1 MEIVRIKCYN
11 DIIISTTLEVR
22 KMKLAK
28 KMTFSFIFAILVS
41 TFIIS
46 FISNYMINN
55 RFEIYLFEEQ
65 ENKLGQ
71 ISEEINRLYSES
83 DYTLYQNDID
93 SYASLEDLYIEIK
106 DLDNNT
112 LYSSSPNSGMGG
124 MHNNGHMGRGMMG
137 MHQSQPGNYVE
148 KSYPLLQKGK
158 ALGILVLGYID
169 NAYMT
174 ESAIVFKDTLSKSFL
189 FSGILTILFGII
201 ISIYLS
207 KSLTNPLIL
216 IRNSAVEIQK
226 GNLDSRSKVNTKTT
240 EIVELSDSINYLAET
255 LSDQEDIRK
264 RYASDIS
271 HELRTPITTLKSHLE
286 GILDGVWDNN
296 EEHLNIL
303 LMEVHRLAGLV
314 DDLKTSFSSEEYKLN
329 LNRSNFNMSKEVHNV
344 IDTFQ
349 PIYTKVD
356 HSLTSSIKE
365 DIIINMDLDKLKQI
379 IYNLLS
385 NSIKYLNK
393 NGTVFI
399 SLEVEKNQ
407 VILTITDNG
416 IGIEKEDL
424 PYIFDRFYR
433 SDSSR
438 NRDSGGTGLGLSI
451 VRSFVEAH
459 SGNIYIDSVYGEGA
473 EIRIVLPLE
482 A

>member
-1 MEIVRIKCYN
+1 MEIIKFKCYN
-11 DIIISTTLEVR
+11 NINSYTLEVI
-22 KMKLAK
+22 KLKLAK
-28 KMTFSFIFAILVS
+28 KMTLSFIFAILVS
-41 TFIIS
+41 IFIIS

-55 RFEIYLFEEQ
+55 RFEVYLFEEQ

-71 ISEEINRLYSES
+71 ISYEINRLYSEN

-93 SYASLEDLYIEIK
+93 SYASLEDVYIEIK
-106 DLDNNT
+106 DLDGKT
-112 LYSSSPNSGMGG
+112 LYSSSPNTGMGG
-124 MHNNGHMGRGMMG
+124 MHNRGHMGKGMMG

-148 KSYPLLQKGK
+148 KPFPLLQED
-158 ALGILVLGYID
+158 LRVGILILGYID
-169 NAYMT
+169 NAYLT
-174 ESAIVFKDTLSKSFL
+174 ESALVFKDTLSRSFV
-189 FSGILTILFGII
+189 FSGILTILFGIM

-226 GNLDSRSKVNTKTT
+226 GNLNSRSKVNTNTT
-240 EIVELSDSINYLAET
+240 EIVELSNSINYLAET

-286 GILDGVWDNN
+286 AILDGVWDNS

-303 LMEVHRLAGLV
+303 IGEVNRLSGLV
-314 DDLKTSFSSEEYKLN
+314 DDLKISFSSEEYKLN
-329 LNRSNFNMSKEVHNV
+329 LNRTKFNMSQEIHNI
-344 IDTFQ
+344 IDTFK
-349 PIYTKVD
+349 PIYIKAN
-356 HSLTSSIKE
+356 HSLTSSIE
-365 DIIINMDLDKLKQI
+365 EGIMINMDLDKLKQI

-393 NGTVFI
+393 NGTV
-399 SLEVEKNQ
+399 SVDLKTKNNQ
-407 VILTITDNG
+407 IILIIEDNG
-416 IGIEKEDL
+416 IGIKKEDL

-438 NRDSGGTGLGLSI
+438 NRDTGGTGLGLSI
-451 VRSFVEAH
+451 VKSFVEAH
-459 SGNIYIDSVYGEGA
+459 NGEIAIDSIFGEGTK
-473 EIRIVLPLE
+473 ITIILPLD

>member
-1 MEIVRIKCYN
+1 MELIKINCYN
-11 DIIISTTLEVR
+11 NIISSTLEVR

-41 TFIIS
+41 IFIIS

-71 ISEEINRLYSES
+71 ISDEINRLYSEN
-83 DYTLYQNDID
+83 DFTLYQNDID
-93 SYASLEDLYIEIK
+93 SYASLEDVYIEIK

-112 LYSSSPNSGMGG
+112 LYTSSSNSGMGG
-124 MHNNGHMGRGMMG
+124 MHNKGHMSKGMMG

-148 KSYPLLQKGK
+148 KPFPLLQKDTTVGV
-158 ALGILVLGYID
+158 LILGYID
-169 NAYMT
+169 NAYLT

-189 FSGILTILFGII
+189 LSGVLTILFGIM

-207 KSLTNPLIL
+207 KSLTNPLIH
-216 IRNSAVEIQK
+216 IRNSAVAIQK
-226 GNLDSRSKVNTKTT
+226 GNLDSRSKVNTNTT

-255 LSDQEDIRK
+255 LSKQEDIRK

-286 GILDGVWDNN
+286 AILDGVWDNN

-303 LMEVHRLAGLV
+303 LMEVHRLTGLV
-314 DDLKTSFSSEEYKLN
+314 DDLKTSFSSEEYELN
-329 LNRSNFNMSKEVHNV
+329 LNKSKFNMSKEVHNI
-344 IDTFQ
+344 IDTFK
-349 PIYTKVD
+349 PIYIKED
-356 HSLTSSIKE
+356 HFLTSSIE
-365 DIIINMDLDKLKQI
+365 EGIIINMDLDKLKQI

-385 NSIKYLNK
+385 NAIKYLDK
-393 NGTVFI
+393 KGTVYI
-399 SLEVEKNQ
+399 NLKAENNQ
-407 VILTITDNG
+407 ATLIIEDNG
-416 IGIEKEDL
+416 IGMKKEDL

-438 NRDSGGTGLGLSI
+438 NRDTGGTGLGLSI
-451 VRSFVEAH
+451 VKSFVEAH
-459 SGNIYIDSVYGEGA
+459 NGTIHIDSVYGKGT
-473 EIRIVLPLE
+473 EIRIVFPL
-482 A
+482 

>member
-1 MEIVRIKCYN
+1 MEIVKIKCYN
-11 DIIISTTLEVR
+11 DIIITTNLGVG

-41 TFIIS
+41 IFIIS

-71 ISEEINRLYSES
+71 ISEEINRLYSENG
-83 DYTLYQNDID
+83 YKLYQNDID
-93 SYASLEDLYIEIK
+93 SYASLEDVFIK
-106 DLDNNT
+106 ITDLDNNT

-124 MHNNGHMGRGMMG
+124 MHNNGGMGRGMMG
-137 MHQSQPGNYVE
+137 MHQSPPGNYVE
-148 KSYPLLQKGK
+148 KPYPLFQEGK
-158 ALGILVLGYID
+158 AVGILILGYID

-174 ESAIVFKDTLSKSFL
+174 ESAIVFKDTLSRSFL
-189 FSGILTILFGII
+189 FSGILTILFGIM

-226 GNLDSRSKVNTKTT
+226 GNLDSRSKVNTNTS

-286 GILDGVWDNN
+286 AILDGVWDNN

-329 LNRSNFNMSKEVHNV
+329 LNRSNFNMSKEVHTI
-344 IDTFQ
+344 IDTFK
-349 PIYTKVD
+349 PVY
-356 HSLTSSIKE
+356 IKE
-365 DIIINMDLDKLKQI
+365 GHSIISYIEEDIMINMDLDKLKQI
-379 IYNLLS
+379 FYNLLS
-385 NSIKYLNK
+385 NSIKYLNQ
-393 NGTVFI
+393 NGRVSI
-399 SLEVEKNQ
+399 NLKAENNQ
-407 VILTITDNG
+407 AILVIEDNG
-416 IGIEKEDL
+416 IGIKEEDL

-438 NRDSGGTGLGLSI
+438 NRDTGGTGLGLSI
-451 VRSFVEAH
+451 VKSFVEAH
-459 SGNIYIDSVYGEGA
+459 TGKINIDSVYGKGTA
-473 EIRIVLPLE
+473 ITIIFPLDN
-482 A
+482 